1 MDKPSTSE
9 FDEGSTLT
17 AVLKNTTRPLYLLRP
32 SMEVLDSIVRIV
44 HENVEKPL
52 IHVLA
57 TEDDLR
63 SIRQTFST
71 ATFTAD
77 LIDEGDLTLTP
88 TAPSGQGTLL
98 VSEEGIYTVATVDE
112 HQFVFGSTNVPA
124 ALVEHCSNCHG
135 TQTFDLRTP
144 GMTHILESVEET
156 FSVDIRDDLSAAIE
170 TSANS
175 DEVNLDEATIALLVA
190 SKNELL
196 LYDLSRWGED
206 IRLCSKA
213 TFSRTKTE
221 LEDHGIIETEKVP
234 IDVGRPRLR
243 LRLADEYVPVS
254 IPELLQEVTA
264 TLSN

>member
-1 MDKPSTSE
+1 MDTSSTPE
-9 FDEGSTLT
+9 FDGGTTLS
-17 AVLKNTTRPLYLLRP
+17 AVLKNTTEPLYLLRP
-32 SMEVLDSIVRIV
+32 STEILDSIVRIV
-44 HENVEKPL
+44 HENAETPP

-57 TEDDLR
+57 TENDLR
-63 SIRQTFST
+63 SNRQAFST

-77 LIDEGDLTLTP
+77 LIEEGDLTLTP
-88 TAPSGQGTLL
+88 TAQSGQGTLL
-98 VSEEGIYTVATVDE
+98 VSEEAIYTVATVDE
-112 HQFVFGSTNVPA
+112 HQFVFGSTNVPT
-124 ALVEHCSNCHG
+124 ALVEYCSNCHG

-144 GMTHILESVEET
+144 GMTHLLESVEET

-196 LYDLSRWGED
+196 LLYNLSRWGED

-221 LEDHGIIETEKVP
+221 LEDHGIIGSVEILNK
-234 IDVGRPRLR
+234 
-243 LRLADEYVPVS
+243 
-254 IPELLQEVTA
+254 
-264 TLSN
+264 